1 MGTWLFLVSITEVKG
16 NKNNLRLRKKQL
28 ELTGMVDDIL
38 VCDFE
43 LKRDLC
49 NEIRKPMNGIHS
61 WSSEVKT
68 RP

>member
-1 MGTWLFLVSITEVKG
+1 ML
-16 NKNNLRLRKKQL
+16 
-28 ELTGMVDDIL
+28 DDTL

-49 NEIRKPMNGIHS
+49 NECNTEIRKPMNGIHS